1 MQLRKALAA
10 LAATAA
16 LSVHPALA
24 ADLSIVLGSVGKDVQ
39 EMRAALDAFEKESGH
54 RVRIVEMLSLI
65 HI

>member
-39 EMRAALDAFEKESGH
+39 EM
-54 RVRIVEMLSLI
+54 LSLI